1 MQKETYDRVKSAFV
15 DRLHLMKQTT
25 RTMTPNRA
33 RMTARATRPFFLVLE
48 VEDLMLGSEDPST
61 DWVGGGLVGISF
73 QESKAEPFLG
83 TSAAAMVTVAVDR
96 VVEAEGV
103 GDVVEE
109 TWVGGWAAEV
119 SLVTLS
125 SSASKSAIAVSRFS
139 VVSPTS
145 AAVVSVAVVS
155 VAVASLASVAK
166 EALVSVALASVA
178 KEAVVSVALASV
190 AKEAMLAMAAILAM
204 AHMAVM
210 VNSSQ
215 AILSLARITDTDHT
229 DIE

>member
-48 VEDLMLGSEDPST
+48 VEDLMLGSEDPSI

-103 GDVVEE
+103 GVVVEE
-109 TWVGGWAAEV
+109 TWVGGWAVEV

-139 VVSPTS
+139 VVSRTS
-145 AAVVSVAVVS
+145 AAVVTVELGTGRAVVE
-155 VAVASLASVAK
+155 VEGEVEVEVVGASSARTRPRWPRWQLSSSAPLSQSGVPSHTQDTGTHAPSPQWN
-166 EALVSVALASVA
+166 EESS
-178 KEAVVSVALASV
+178 
-190 AKEAMLAMAAILAM
+190 AA
-204 AHMAVM
+204 HV
-210 VNSSQ
+210 
-215 AILSLARITDTDHT
+215 
-229 DIE
+229 E

>member
-48 VEDLMLGSEDPST
+48 VEDLMLGSEDPSI

-103 GDVVEE
+103 GVVVEE
-109 TWVGGWAAEV
+109 TWVGVWAVEV

-139 VVSPTS
+139 VVSRTS
-145 AAVVSVAVVS
+145 AAVVTVELGTGRAVVE
-155 VAVASLASVAK
+155 VEGEVEVEVVGASSARTRPRWPRWQLSSSAPLSQSGVPSHTQDTGTHAPSPQWN
-166 EALVSVALASVA
+166 EESS
-178 KEAVVSVALASV
+178 
-190 AKEAMLAMAAILAM
+190 AA
-204 AHMAVM
+204 HV
-210 VNSSQ
+210 
-215 AILSLARITDTDHT
+215 
-229 DIE
+229 E

>member
-83 TSAAAMVTVAVDR
+83 TSAAAMVTVADR

-103 GDVVEE
+103 GVVVEE
-109 TWVGGWAAEV
+109 TWVGVWAVEV

-139 VVSPTS
+139 VVS
-145 AAVVSVAVVS
+145 AAVVTVELGTGRAVVE
-155 VAVASLASVAK
+155 VIEGEVEVEMVGASS
-166 EALVSVALASVA
+166 
-178 KEAVVSVALASV
+178 
-190 AKEAMLAMAAILAM
+190 
-204 AHMAVM
+204 
-210 VNSSQ
+210 
-215 AILSLARITDTDHT
+215 ARTRPR
-229 DIE
+229 